1 MVKFYHNIA
10 KSQSLN
16 LFVLKN
22 RKYSILYSNAFISV
36 YFVFVLKSFY
46 DNCIVFLESFLMH
59 LLPCIVYVNIAEQ
72 TKFLN
77 C

>member
-46 DNCIVFLESFLMH
+46 DDCTVFKKKFYTFVTMH
-59 LLPCIVYVNIAEQ
+59 WIRKHSRTNEIP
-72 TKFLN
+72 
-77 C
+77 

>member
-10 KSQSLN
+10 KSQSLR

-46 DNCIVFLESFLMH
+46 DNCTVFLESFYAFVTLH
-59 LLPCIVYVNIAEQ
+59 CIRKHSRTYEIP
-72 TKFLN
+72 
-77 C
+77 